1 MERPREGWEAIVRG
15 IDEIK
20 QALDDPEATFTAEE
34 VRKLVDWEVM
44 HATQSEYHRSRVVAV
59 QQRAARE
66 AEAREKAYEAMQKA
80 ISEREQPQLVLK
92 VIKYDEG

>member
-1 MERPREGWEAIVRG
+1 MRG

-20 QALDDPEATFTAEE
+20 QALEDPSATFTAEE

-44 HATQSEYHRSRVVAV
+44 LATQSEYHRSRVIAV

-80 ISEREQPQLVLK
+80 IREREQPQLILK

>member
-1 MERPREGWEAIVRG
+1 MRG

-20 QALDDPEATFTAEE
+20 QALEDPSATFTPEE

-44 HATQSEYHRSRVVAV
+44 RATQSEYHRSRVVAV

-66 AEAREKAYEAMQKA
+66 ADAREKAYEAMQKA
-80 ISEREQPQLVLK
+80 AQERELPQLVLK

>member
-1 MERPREGWEAIVRG
+1 MRG

-20 QALDDPEATFTAEE
+20 QALEDPSATFTPEE

-44 HATQSEYHRSRVVAV
+44 RATQSEYHRSRVVAV

-66 AEAREKAYEAMQKA
+66 ADARETAYEAMQKA
-80 ISEREQPQLVLK
+80 AQERELPQLVLK

>member
-1 MERPREGWEAIVRG
+1 MRG

-20 QALDDPEATFTAEE
+20 QALEDASATFTPEE

-44 HATQSEYHRSRVVAV
+44 HATQSEYHRSRVIAV